1 MELSRKAYWS
11 ELPCPSP
18 EDLPDPEIEPKSSA
32 LQADSLPL
40 SHQESPQD
48 REFIKNTITGT
59 FKADCAVLT
68 IAAGVGEFK
77 AGVSENGQTHGHALL
92 AYTLG
97 VKQLIVG
104 GNEWIPLCH
113 PTARRFL

>member
-1 MELSRKAYWS
+1 M
-11 ELPCPSP
+11 
-18 EDLPDPEIEPKSSA
+18 
-32 LQADSLPL
+32 
-40 SHQESPQD
+40 
-48 REFIKNTITGT
+48 ITGT
-59 FKADCAVLT
+59 FQADCAVLT